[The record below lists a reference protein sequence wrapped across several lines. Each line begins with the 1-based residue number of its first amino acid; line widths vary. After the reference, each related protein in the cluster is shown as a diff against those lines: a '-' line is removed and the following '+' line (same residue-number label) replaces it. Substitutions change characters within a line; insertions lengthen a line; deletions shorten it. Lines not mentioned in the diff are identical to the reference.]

1 MVDCSFKDLEE
12 TMIRLKSKV
21 LSEVSAPKLAGIYV
35 RIINRFVPFCRQ
47 NANGALSPPEVVA
60 QYYEQVTKAKPY
72 NKPKT
77 LHLKKLARAVFMIR
91 DTIEGRPLSKK
102 YIYGVREIPFVFTE
116 DIRCYEDWLIENNSA
131 QGTVT
136 TRVNRIKQ
144 FVFSIHAAGNQ
155 CILSLTPEMLVNYIA
170 GLNGRYSSMGKTNI
184 LYTVRNYFTCPHIK
198 SQLTFDTS
206 PFLMNLHTNKHE
218 RIRSCYTPEEIRRVM
233 NVVDRSSAKGKM
245 HYLMMLLAGL
255 YGLRA
260 CDIRTM
266 KFSNIDWKHR
276 LIIINQYKTKRHLEL
291 PLIQEVLLAMLDYI
305 KNGRPTTTDP
315 HIFIRQRS
323 PHIHYSENNRFT
335 NKISKYF
342 KKAEIPTENK
352 RSGLHSMRHSLA
364 TALLADGVQINDIAD
379 ILGHASPQST
389 TVYIWS
395 DIEQL
400 RNAALEVTPYDKR

>member
-1 MVDCSFKDLEE
+1 MADCSYKDLEE
-12 TMIRLKSKV
+12 TMIRLKAKV
-21 LSEVSAPKLAGIYV
+21 LSEVSAPQLADVYA
-35 RIINRFVPFCRQ
+35 RIIDGFVPFCRQ
-47 NANGALSPPEVVA
+47 NIKDTVSPPETVA

-72 NKPKT
+72 SKPKT

-91 DTIEGRPLSKK
+91 DTMEGRPPSKK
-102 YIYGVREIPFVFTE
+102 YIYGIRKIPDVFAE
-116 DIRCYEDWLIENNSA
+116 DIRCYEDWLVENNLA

-136 TRVNRIKQ
+136 TRINRIKQ
-144 FVFSIHAAGNQ
+144 FLFDIHAAGNQ
-155 CILSLTPEMLVNYIA
+155 GIASLTPEMFVNYIA

-184 LYTVRNYFTCPHIK
+184 LYTVRNYFTCPAIK
-198 SQLTFDTS
+198 SQLTFDTTS
-206 PFLMNLHTNKHE
+206 FLMNLHTNKHE

-233 NVVDRSSAKGKM
+233 DAVDRSSAKGKM

-255 YGLRA
+255 YGLRS

-266 KFSNIDWKHR
+266 KLSNIDWKHR
-276 LIIINQYKTKRHLEL
+276 LIILNQYKTKRHLEL
-291 PLIQEVLLAMLDYI
+291 PLIQEVLLAMLDYL
-305 KNGRPTTTDP
+305 KNGRPTTIDP

-323 PHIHYSENNRFT
+323 PHVHYCENNHFT
-335 NKISKYF
+335 DKITQYF
-342 KKAEIPTENK
+342 KKAEVPTENK

-389 TVYIWS
+389 NVYIWS

-400 RNAALEVTPYDKR
+400 RNAALEVNPYDKR